1 MGVVS
6 CTTISHWSHAK
17 NIIPELGQ
25 FQAFDASNSNPVD
38 DLPSLKKEARDAVLG
53 RLQRGVPV
61 LALPPMS
68 LEQKTGQAA
77 GEPRVLLGVDCGLQ

>member
-1 MGVVS
+1 
-6 CTTISHWSHAK
+6 
-17 NIIPELGQ
+17 
-25 FQAFDASNSNPVD
+25 
-38 DLPSLKKEARDAVLG
+38 
-53 RLQRGVPV
+53 